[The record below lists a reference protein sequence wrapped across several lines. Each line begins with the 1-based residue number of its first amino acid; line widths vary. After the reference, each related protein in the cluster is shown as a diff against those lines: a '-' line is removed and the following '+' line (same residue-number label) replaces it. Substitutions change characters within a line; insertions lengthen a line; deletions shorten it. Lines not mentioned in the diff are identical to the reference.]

1 MPNKL
6 RTVVLIDGEHYVSV
20 LKGAIEWAMKNYP
33 DKELVAAVFLGGTEK
48 IGSPEDVKKALPIP
62 VFFSNEFPP
71 INTIIKV
78 CKEFNAEVVLDLSDE
93 PILDYERRF
102 LIASAVLAE
111 GLRYEGSDFSFGPL
125 KLLNIA
131 KKPAIKVMGLG
142 KRVGK
147 TAISEYTAVT
157 IKKMGY
163 MPCVIKAGRGGPE
176 EPRVVFGYELELTP
190 QFLLSIADRGEHA
203 ASDYWE
209 EALVGK
215 IVTIGARRCGGGM
228 AGKPFYTT
236 EIDAVLK
243 ANELSS
249 VDFIIIEGSGTTIPP
264 IVTDAAE
271 LVISAYTPIEH
282 VTKYFGPLR
291 VRMADLVVI
300 TMAEEYNKDKV
311 SRLEEVVRE
320 INPEAKVV
328 RIVLR
333 PEPLGDVR
341 GKKVFLAMTAKKH
354 DIESVIIPYLEK
366 NYGCEV
372 VDYSPH
378 LSNRPKLK
386 EDLAR
391 GLPKAEVL
399 LTEIKAAA
407 VDIATREAIK
417 AGKEVIYL
425 NNVPVSVGGDV
436 SIGEGIKGIAEKAL
450 RNYEFRKD
458 KVSTLG

>member
-6 RTVVLIDGEHYVSV
+6 RAIVLIDGEHYVSV

-33 DKELVAAVFLGGTEK
+33 DREFVAAVFLGGTEK
-48 IGSPEDVKKALPIP
+48 IGSPEEVRKALPIP
-62 VFFSNEFPP
+62 VYFSSEFPP
-71 INTIIKV
+71 IETIIKV
-78 CKEFNAEVVLDLSDE
+78 AKEYGADVVMDLSDE

-102 LIASAVLAE
+102 MIAAAVLAE
-111 GLRYEGSDFSFGPL
+111 GLKYEGSDFSFGPL
-125 KLLNIA
+125 KLLNIS
-131 KKPAIKVMGLG
+131 KKPAVKVMGLG

-157 IKKMGY
+157 IKRMGH
-163 MPCVIKAGRGGPE
+163 MPCVIKAGRGGPD

-236 EIDAVLK
+236 EVDAVLK
-243 ANELSS
+243 ANELEV

-271 LVISAYTPIEH
+271 LVISAYTPLEH

-291 VRMADLVVI
+291 VRMSDLIVI
-300 TMAEEYNKDKV
+300 TMAEEYNEDKV
-311 SRLEEVVRE
+311 NELESAVRG
-320 INPEAKVV
+320 INPKAKVV
-328 RIVLR
+328 KVVLR
-333 PEPLGDVR
+333 PEPLGDVK

-354 DIESVIIPYLEK
+354 DIESTIIPYLEK
-366 NYGCEV
+366 NYGCKV

-391 GLPKAEVL
+391 GLPKADVL

-407 VDIATREAIK
+407 VDIATREAVRQ
-417 AGKEVIYL
+417 GKEVIYL
-425 NNVPVSVGGDV
+425 NNIPVTVGGDL
-436 SIGEGIKGIAEKAL
+436 SIDEAIKEVVNKAL
-450 RNYEFRKD
+450 DRFRVRSRDISK
-458 KVSTLG
+458 